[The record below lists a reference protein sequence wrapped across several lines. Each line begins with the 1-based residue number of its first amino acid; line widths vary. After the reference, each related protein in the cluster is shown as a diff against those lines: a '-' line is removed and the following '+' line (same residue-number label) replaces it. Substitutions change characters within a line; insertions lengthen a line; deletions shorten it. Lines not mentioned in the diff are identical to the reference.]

1 MGEIIYENQLSYLS
15 SLRNENDSLILE
27 MEAFAKEARIPI
39 LDWLSAELL
48 VTLIVSQKPKRVLE
62 IGTAIG
68 YSTIKIAQNLSKRGT
83 IHTIE
88 KSRDNILLAN
98 ENFQKSGLIEK
109 IRLYEGDAL
118 SVMPQLNK
126 KYDFIFLDA
135 DKEDYENLLDYSIML
150 LNKRGI
156 LFVDNL
162 LWHGHTA
169 AQRVPPSHKKSTEQI
184 RKFNKKFMQ
193 HPKLKSTILSVG
205 DGIGLGV
212 RV

>member
-1 MGEIIYENQLSYLS
+1 MGEIIYENQLAYIS
-15 SLRNENDSLILE
+15 SLRHETNELILE
-27 MEAFAKEARIPI
+27 LEAFAKEKRVPI

-48 VTLIVSQKPKRVLE
+48 VNLIVSHKPKRVLE

-68 YSTIKIAQNLSKRGT
+68 YSTIKIASYLSKRGN

-88 KSRDNILLAN
+88 KSSDNILIAN

-118 SVMPQLNK
+118 SIMPQLKK

-135 DKEDYENLLDYSIML
+135 DKEDYEELLDYSIML

-162 LWHGHTA
+162 LWHGHAA
-169 AQRVPPSHKKSTEQI
+169 AQRVPPAYKNSTEQI

-193 HPKLKSTILSVG
+193 HPKLKSSILPVG

-212 RV
+212 RL